1 MTQSLV
7 DSIRT
12 AINIGLFPNEETA
25 TARHVLHTTQESIPI
40 RLFKE
45 GCVENI
51 NPARLSATPYPT
63 ADRPRGQAN
72 LLSVQHHRRTVR
84 RRGRVESPIWIARK
98 GSRMIMLDGVH
109 RVVATYLE
117 GKRTIPAYV
126 VNLTAKRHSHRRR
139 SQRRL

>member
-12 AINIGLFPNEETA
+12 AINIGLVPNEEAA
-25 TARHVLHTTQESIPI
+25 TAQHVLHTTQESLPI
-40 RLFKE
+40 QLFKE
-45 GCVENI
+45 GHVENI
-51 NPARLSATPYPT
+51 NPERLSATPYPS

-72 LLSVQHHRRTVR
+72 LLSVRHHRRTIR
-84 RRGRVESPIWIARK
+84 RRGCVESPIWIARK
-98 GSRMIMLDGVH
+98 GSRIIMLDGVH

-126 VNLTAKRHSHRRR
+126 VNLTQSRRR
-139 SQRRL
+139 TRRCA